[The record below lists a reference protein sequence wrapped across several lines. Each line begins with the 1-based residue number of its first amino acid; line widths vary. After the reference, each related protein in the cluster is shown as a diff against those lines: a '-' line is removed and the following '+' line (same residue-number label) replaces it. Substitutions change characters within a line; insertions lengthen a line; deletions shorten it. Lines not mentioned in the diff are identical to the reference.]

1 MLLLLYRATRRF
13 CKLLSKQPRRK
24 QASRQAGKQAS
35 RQASNA
41 FIHQDEIGKIKV
53 ANQEAE
59 QEMVRT
65 KDKFGTDS

>member
-1 MLLLLYRATRRF
+1 LQAI
-13 CKLLSKQPRRK
+13 K
-24 QASRQAGKQAS
+24 QATKEKTSK
-35 RQASNA
+35 QASNA